1 MERVSRVSRGILGVF
16 LSMHK
21 ILGYRVQTI
30 CCAQAAG
37 FVVSKDMLILS
48 RFSSPGYAAY
58 PATLHLNRFVSY
70 G

>member
-1 MERVSRVSRGILGVF
+1 MGILGVF
-16 LSMHK
+16 FWIHK
-21 ILGYRVQTI
+21 MLGYRVQTF